1 MWLKYTWNCR
11 WDWNCDKKALPLAMH
26 NRHRFQ
32 PGREGAVERS
42 SASNSL
48 SQRRCHVCLIK
59 KIDFSS
65 YSGFIII
72 YGNGSLKYNQ
82 ETPLCSFCWFWGK
95 GVTNKPM
102 SCLNLRLILSI
113 WLCVNAASQYGTL
126 LHMWSCLC
134 LSQVEARAKF
144 CSLWRVT
151 CWQ

>member
-1 MWLKYTWNCR
+1 MWLKYT
-11 WDWNCDKKALPLAMH
+11 WNCDKKALPLAMH

-32 PGREGAVERS
+32 PGREGAAERS

-72 YGNGSLKYNQ
+72 HGNGSLKYNQ

-113 WLCVNAASQYGTL
+113 WYVWMQQANMGHCCTCGHVCACPKWRQGPNSVLSGEL
-126 LHMWSCLC
+126 LADSR
-134 LSQVEARAKF
+134 S
-144 CSLWRVT
+144 T
-151 CWQ
+151 T